1 MNRERITK
9 FDGPACAAGRLT
21 AADRIGIVNGNEFWP
36 IHDSDPICA
45 VRRFATPVELASV
58 RSPFTPL
65 LRL

>member
-9 FDGPACAAGRLT
+9 FDGPACATGRLT
-21 AADRIGIVNGNEFWP
+21 AADRIGIVNGTEFWP
-36 IHDSDPICA
+36 FTIPIRFAA